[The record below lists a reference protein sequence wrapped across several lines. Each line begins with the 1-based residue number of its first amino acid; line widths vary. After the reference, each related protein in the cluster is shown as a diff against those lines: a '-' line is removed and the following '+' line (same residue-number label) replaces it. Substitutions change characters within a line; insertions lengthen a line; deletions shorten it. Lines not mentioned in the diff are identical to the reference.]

1 MCVCLS
7 FLPQVCDEKE
17 QLTSEFDKLKKRVA
31 SGSSSGGVASAGGE
45 ELTHLK
51 AQNAAL
57 QKSLQGKKNIGKL
70 LACLGGMID
79 LQTMCM
85 YHIAR
90 KFCLFHPLLSCH
102 GQNFSTHVRKL
113 ILRNVWVDGFQQS
126 FCPTKLFGCI
136 VLCIAK

>member
-17 QLTSEFDKLKKRVA
+17 QLTSELDKLKRRVA
-31 SGSSSGGVASAGGE
+31 SGSSSGGVSSAGGE

-57 QKSLQGKKNIGKL
+57 QKSLQGKKNIGNL

-79 LQTMCM
+79 LLTMCM
-85 YHIAR
+85 YRIAR
-90 KFCLFHPLLSCH
+90 KLCLFHPLLSCH
-102 GQNFSTHVRKL
+102 GQIF
-113 ILRNVWVDGFQQS
+113 
-126 FCPTKLFGCI
+126 
-136 VLCIAK
+136 